1 MGERDKDIY
10 RERRDLVVVVVVVVV
25 LIVIIIIIIIIV
37 IIIIITTIRIQKFL
51 ITLIIYNFHWGE
63 DT

>member
-25 LIVIIIIIIIIV
+25 LIVIIIIIIV

-51 ITLIIYNFHWGE
+51 ITLIIYNFH
-63 DT
+63 